1 MTGLRPALLA
11 LAVLGLIEAGA
22 AAAIL
27 ATSPDPALS
36 MFEQMSVP
44 VIGVLWIG
52 TGLLA
57 WLRRPDNRTG
67 ALMAMAGFAW
77 LLDPL
82 AELWSAPAAVVI
94 GYILGPL
101 YMVAV
106 AHLVLAYPSGRL
118 PSRSLRVLVTVLY
131 LTATLGQLPGL
142 LMAHI
147 ASTYKHHDAG
157 SNPLLVH
164 TIKLSSEWPGAL
176 VEIAGVVLLALTVRA
191 LLRRWRVASQP
202 RRRLLAPL
210 LWPAMGMFAFLAV
223 ALVAAVASLPHWV
236 GTAAWVGETICFA
249 AIPISFLAFLLRTQV
264 SGVGAVGDLMAGLQ
278 GAPAGASLRDGIAQ
292 AMRDP
297 SIELG
302 YWLPEKGSYVD
313 AEGRPFEWPKPDG
326 RRAVAEIEHDGRPV
340 AVIVHDATLLDQ
352 PELIQSVGAAAALAL
367 ENERLDAELRAR
379 IEEVRASRVRLI
391 SAEEAARRRLERS
404 LHDGPQQRLV
414 ALALGMRTAR
424 SRLPDHPDTAAELL
438 EACEKELTTTI
449 DELRELARGIHPAVL
464 SDRGLEP
471 ALESLCG
478 RFPIPVEIGE
488 FPRERLPAA
497 VESAAYLVISEA
509 LANIARY
516 SEASHATVTVARR
529 NGHALVEVRDDG
541 VGGADP
547 SRGNGLRALVDRV
560 GALDGSLELVSA
572 PGEGTIVY
580 AEIPCV

>member
-1 MTGLRPALLA
+1 VTGLRPALLA
-11 LAVLGLIEAGA
+11 LAILGLIAAAA

-27 ATSPDPALS
+27 ATSSDPALS
-36 MFEQMSVP
+36 TFQQVSVP
-44 VIGVLWIG
+44 AIGALWVG

-77 LLDPL
+77 LLGTL
-82 AELWSAPAAVVI
+82 AELWSAPAAVVV
-94 GYILGPL
+94 GYLVAPL
-101 YMVAV
+101 YIVCA

-118 PSRSLRVLVTVLY
+118 PSRSLFALVIGLY
-131 LTATLGQLPGL
+131 LTATAAQLPAL
-142 LMAHI
+142 LMADI
-147 ASTYKHHDAG
+147 G
-157 SNPLLVH
+157 SSFRDRSGPNPLVVH
-164 TIKLSSEWPGAL
+164 ANTLSSEWPGAVMEVL
-176 VEIAGVVLLALTVRA
+176 GILLLALTVRA
-191 LLRRWRVASQP
+191 LLRRLRVASPP
-202 RRRLLAPL
+202 RRRLLAPVF
-210 LWPAMGMFAFLAV
+210 WPAIGMFGFLA
-223 ALVAAVASLPHWV
+223 LVLVTAVASLPDAV
-236 GTAAWVGETICFA
+236 GTVGYAGETSFFA
-249 AIPISFLAFLLRTQV
+249 AVPVAFLAFLLRTQA
-264 SGVGAVGDLMAGLQ
+264 SGVGAVGDLMAKLGH
-278 GAPAGASLRDGIAQ
+278 APARGELRDAL
-292 AMRDP
+292 ALTLRDP

-302 YWLPEKGSYVD
+302 YWLPEKKHYVD
-313 AEGRPFEWPKPDG
+313 ASG
-326 RRAVAEIEHDGRPV
+326 RRFELPEPDARRAIAEIEHDGRAV
-340 AVIVHDATLLDQ
+340 AVVVHDATLLDQ

-391 SAEEAARRRLERS
+391 TAEEAARRRLERS

-424 SRLPDHPDTAAELL
+424 SRLPEHPETAAELI

-464 SDRGLEP
+464 TDRGLQP

-488 FPRERLPAA
+488 LPAERLPAA
-497 VESAAYLVISEA
+497 VESAAYLVVSEA
-509 LANIARY
+509 LANVARY
-516 SEASHATVTVARR
+516 SRATHATVTVARR

-547 SRGNGLRALVDRV
+547 SRGNGLRGLVDRV
-560 GALDGSLELVSA
+560 AALDGSIELVSA

-580 AEIPCV
+580 AEIPCA

>member
-1 MTGLRPALLA
+1 MTTGLRPALLA
-11 LAVLGLIEAGA
+11 LAVLGLVAAGA

-27 ATSPDPALS
+27 ATSADPALS
-36 MFEQMSVP
+36 TFEQLSVP
-44 VIGVLWIG
+44 LIGVLWIG

-57 WLRRPDNRTG
+57 WSRRPDNRTG

-82 AELWSAPAAVVI
+82 AELWSAPAAVFV
-94 GYILGPL
+94 GYVLAPL
-101 YMVAV
+101 YIVAV

-118 PSRSLRVLVTVLY
+118 PSHSLRVLVLGLY

-147 ASTYKHHDAG
+147 GTTYRVHSHG
-157 SNPLLVH
+157 NPLQVH
-164 TIKLSSEWPGAL
+164 VVKLSAEWPGAL
-176 VEIAGVVLLALTVRA
+176 VELAGVVLLALTVRA
-191 LLRRWRVASQP
+191 LVRRWRVASPP

-210 LWPAMGMFAFLAV
+210 VWPAIGMFALLAV
-223 ALVAAVASLPHWV
+223 VLLAAVLSLPDWI
-236 GTAAWVGETICFA
+236 GTAAWAGETFFFA
-249 AIPISFLAFLLRTQV
+249 AIPVAFLTVLLRTRV
-264 SGVGAVGDLMAGLQ
+264 SGVGAVGDLMAMLQ
-278 GAPAGASLRDGIAQ
+278 NEPARGELRDAL
-292 AMRDP
+292 ARALRDP
-297 SIELG
+297 SIQLG
-302 YWLPEKGSYVD
+302 YWLPANNAYVD
-313 AEGRPFEWPKPDG
+313 ADGRPFELPKPDG
-326 RRAVAEIEHDGRPV
+326 RRAVAEIEHDSRPV

-391 SAEEAARRRLERS
+391 TAEEAARRRLERS

-414 ALALGMRTAR
+414 ALALGLRTAR
-424 SRLPDHPDTAAELL
+424 SRLPGNPDTASELI

-478 RFPIPVEIGE
+478 RFPIPVEIAELPG
-488 FPRERLPAA
+488 ERLPAP

-516 SEASHATVTVARR
+516 SEATHATVTVARR

-547 SRGNGLRALVDRV
+547 TRGNGLRGLVDRV

>member
-1 MTGLRPALLA
+1 MTGLRPALLG
-11 LAVLGLIEAGA
+11 LAILGLIEAGA

-27 ATSPDPALS
+27 ATSADPALS
-36 MFEQMSVP
+36 TFQQVSVP
-44 VIGVLWIG
+44 VIGLIWVG

-77 LLDPL
+77 LLGTL
-82 AELWSAPAAVVI
+82 VELWSAPAAVVV
-94 GYILGPL
+94 GYVVAPL
-101 YMVAV
+101 YIVCA

-118 PSRSLRVLVTVLY
+118 PSRGLLALVVGLY
-131 LTATLGQLPGL
+131 LTATAAQLPAL

-147 ASTYKHHDAG
+147 GSTVRQHAG
-157 SNPLLVH
+157 PDPLVVH
-164 TIKLSSEWPGAL
+164 ATTLSSEWPGA
-176 VEIAGVVLLALTVRA
+176 VMEILGVILLGFTVRA
-191 LLRRWRVASQP
+191 LLRRWRVASPP
-202 RRRLLAPL
+202 RRRLLAPVIC
-210 LWPAMGMFAFLAV
+210 PAIGMFAFLALV
-223 ALVAAVASLPHWV
+223 LVAAIASLPDAV
-236 GTAAWVGETICFA
+236 GSVGWIGETIFFA
-249 AIPISFLAFLLRTQV
+249 AIPIAFLAFLLRTQA
-264 SGVGAVGDLMAGLQ
+264 SGVGAVGDLMGKLQ
-278 GAPAGASLRDGIAQ
+278 SAPARGEMREALAQ
-292 AMRDP
+292 ALRDP

-302 YWLPEKGSYVD
+302 YWLPAQQRYVD
-313 AEGRPFEWPKPDG
+313 ASGRPFELPEPDS
-326 RRAVAEIEHDGRPV
+326 RRALAEIEHDGRPV

-367 ENERLDAELRAR
+367 ENERLDAELRSR
-379 IEEVRASRVRLI
+379 IEDVSASRVRLI
-391 SAEEAARRRLERS
+391 TAEQAARRRLERS

-424 SRLPDHPDTAAELL
+424 SRLPDHPETAAELI

-464 SDRGLEP
+464 TDRGLEP

-478 RFPIPVEIGE
+478 RFPIPVEISE
-488 FPRERLPAA
+488 LPDERLPAA
-497 VESAAYLVISEA
+497 VESAAYLVVSEA

-516 SEASHATVTVARR
+516 SRASHATVAVARR
-529 NGHALVEVRDDG
+529 NGHALVEIRDDG

-547 SRGNGLRALVDRV
+547 SRGHGLRGLVDRV
-560 GALDGSLELVSA
+560 SALDGSLELVSA

>member
-1 MTGLRPALLA
+1 VTGLRPALLA
-11 LAVLGLIEAGA
+11 LAILGLIEAGA

-27 ATSPDPALS
+27 ATSADPALS
-36 MFEQMSVP
+36 TFQQVSVP
-44 VIGVLWIG
+44 VIGLLWVG

-77 LLDPL
+77 LLGTL
-82 AELWSAPAAVVI
+82 AELWAAPAAVVV
-94 GYILGPL
+94 GYVIAPL
-101 YMVAV
+101 YIVCT
-106 AHLVLAYPSGRL
+106 AHMVLAYPSGKL
-118 PSRSLRVLVTVLY
+118 PSRSLVALVVGLY
-131 LTATLGQLPGL
+131 VTATALQLPAL

-147 ASTYKHHDAG
+147 GSTFRQPAG
-157 SNPLLVH
+157 PDPLMVH
-164 TIKLSSEWPGAL
+164 ATRLSSEWPGAAM
-176 VEIAGVVLLALTVRA
+176 EIIGIVLLALTVRA
-191 LLRRWRVASQP
+191 LFRRWRVASPP
-202 RRRLLAPL
+202 RRRLLAPVI
-210 LWPAMGMFAFLAV
+210 WPAIGMFCFLA
-223 ALVAAVASLPHWV
+223 LVLATAVLSLPDAV
-236 GTAAWVGETICFA
+236 GSVAWVGETLFFA
-249 AIPISFLAFLLRTQV
+249 AIPLSFIAFLLRTQAPA
-264 SGVGAVGDLMAGLQ
+264 VGAVGDLMARLQ
-278 GAPAGASLRDGIAQ
+278 HTPARGELRDAL
-292 AMRDP
+292 ALALRDP
-297 SIELG
+297 SIELA
-302 YWLPEKGSYVD
+302 YWLPEKEQYVD
-313 AEGRPFEWPKPDG
+313 PDGRPFELPEPDG
-326 RRAVAEIEHDGRPV
+326 RRAVAEIEQDGRPV
-340 AVIVHDATLLDQ
+340 AAVVHDATLLDQ
-352 PELIQSVGAAAALAL
+352 PGLIQSVGGAAALAL
-367 ENERLDAELRAR
+367 ENERLHAELRAQ

-391 SAEEAARRRLERS
+391 TAEEAARRRLERS

-424 SRLPDHPDTAAELL
+424 SRLPEHPDTASELI

-464 SDRGLEP
+464 TDRGLQP

-488 FPRERLPAA
+488 LPEERLPAA

-516 SEASHATVTVARR
+516 SRASHATVNVARR

-547 SRGNGLRALVDRV
+547 ARGNGIRGLVDRV

>member
-1 MTGLRPALLA
+1 VTGLRPALLA
-11 LAVLGLIEAGA
+11 LAVLGLIGTAA

-27 ATSPDPALS
+27 ATSSDPALS
-36 MFEQMSVP
+36 TFQQVSVP
-44 VIGVLWIG
+44 AIGALWMG

-67 ALMAMAGFAW
+67 ALMATAGFAW
-77 LLDPL
+77 LLGTL
-82 AELWSAPAAVVI
+82 AELWSAPPAVVI
-94 GYILGPL
+94 GYVIAPV
-101 YMVAV
+101 YIVAV

-118 PSRSLRVLVTVLY
+118 PSDSLRALVVGLY

-147 ASTYKHHDAG
+147 GTTFRDDSRA
-157 SNPLLVH
+157 NPLLVH
-164 TIKLSSEWPGAL
+164 AIKLSSEWPGA
-176 VEIAGVVLLALTVRA
+176 VMEIVGVALLALTVRA
-191 LLRRWRVASQP
+191 LLRRWRVASAP
-202 RRRLLAPL
+202 RRRLLAPVIA
-210 LWPAMGMFAFLAV
+210 PAIGMFGFLVLVLLA
-223 ALVAAVASLPHWV
+223 ALASLPDAV
-236 GTAAWVGETICFA
+236 GNAGWIGVTIFFA
-249 AIPISFLAFLLRTQV
+249 AIPVAFLAFLLRTQAL
-264 SGVGAVGDLMAGLQ
+264 GVGAVGDLIVKLQ
-278 GAPAGASLRDGIAQ
+278 NAPARGQLREALAQ
-292 AMRDP
+292 ALRDP
-297 SIELG
+297 SIELA
-302 YWLPEKGSYVD
+302 YWLPEQGHYVD
-313 AEGRPFEWPKPDG
+313 AAGRSFELPEPDS

-340 AVIVHDATLLDQ
+340 AVVVHDATLLDQ
-352 PELIQSVGAAAALAL
+352 PDLVHSVGAAAALAL

-391 SAEEAARRRLERS
+391 TAEEAARRRLERS

-424 SRLPDHPDTAAELL
+424 SRLPEHPDTAAELI

-464 SDRGLEP
+464 TDRGLEP
-471 ALESLCG
+471 ALESLTG

-488 FPRERLPAA
+488 LPGERLPAA

-516 SEASHATVTVARR
+516 SRATHATVTVARR

-547 SRGNGLRALVDRV
+547 SLGNGLRGLVDRV

>member
-1 MTGLRPALLA
+1 VTGLRPALLA
-11 LAVLGLIEAGA
+11 LAILGLIEAGA

-27 ATSPDPALS
+27 ATSADPALS
-36 MFEQMSVP
+36 TFQQVSVP
-44 VIGVLWIG
+44 VIGLLWVG

-77 LLDPL
+77 LLGTL
-82 AELWSAPAAVVI
+82 AELWAAPAAVVV
-94 GYILGPL
+94 GYVIAPL
-101 YMVAV
+101 YIVCT
-106 AHLVLAYPSGRL
+106 AHMVLAYPSGKL
-118 PSRSLRVLVTVLY
+118 PSRSLVALVVGLY
-131 LTATLGQLPGL
+131 VTATALQLPAL

-147 ASTYKHHDAG
+147 GSTFRQPAG
-157 SNPLLVH
+157 PDPLMVH
-164 TIKLSSEWPGAL
+164 ATRLSSEWPGAAM
-176 VEIAGVVLLALTVRA
+176 EIIGIVLLALTVRA
-191 LLRRWRVASQP
+191 LFRRWRVASPP
-202 RRRLLAPL
+202 RRRLLAPVI
-210 LWPAMGMFAFLAV
+210 WPAIGMFCFLA
-223 ALVAAVASLPHWV
+223 LVLATAVLSLPDPV
-236 GTAAWVGETICFA
+236 GSVAWVGETLFFA
-249 AIPISFLAFLLRTQV
+249 AIPLSFIAFLLRTQAPA
-264 SGVGAVGDLMAGLQ
+264 VGAVGDLMARLQ
-278 GAPAGASLRDGIAQ
+278 HTPARGELRDAL
-292 AMRDP
+292 ALALRDP
-297 SIELG
+297 SIELA
-302 YWLPEKGSYVD
+302 YWLPEKEQYVD
-313 AEGRPFEWPKPDG
+313 PDGRPFELPEPDG
-326 RRAVAEIEHDGRPV
+326 RRAVAEIEQDGRPV
-340 AVIVHDATLLDQ
+340 AAVVHDATLLDQ
-352 PELIQSVGAAAALAL
+352 PGLIQSVGGAAALAL
-367 ENERLDAELRAR
+367 ENERLHAELRAQ

-391 SAEEAARRRLERS
+391 TAEEAARRRLERS

-424 SRLPDHPDTAAELL
+424 SRLPEHPDTASELI

-464 SDRGLEP
+464 TDRGLQP

-488 FPRERLPAA
+488 LPEERLPAA

-516 SEASHATVTVARR
+516 SRASHATVNVARR

-547 SRGNGLRALVDRV
+547 ARGNGIRGLVDRV

>member
-11 LAVLGLIEAGA
+11 LAILGLIEAGA

-27 ATSPDPALS
+27 ATSSDPALS
-36 MFEQMSVP
+36 TFQQVSVP
-44 VIGVLWIG
+44 VIGLLWVG

-77 LLDPL
+77 MLGTL
-82 AELWSAPAAVVI
+82 AELWNAPAAVVV
-94 GYILGPL
+94 GYVIAPL
-101 YMVAV
+101 YIVCT

-118 PSRSLRVLVTVLY
+118 PSRSLLVLVIGLY
-131 LTATLGQLPGL
+131 FTAMALQLPAL

-147 ASTYKHHDAG
+147 GSTFRKPAG
-157 SNPLLVH
+157 SDPLMVH
-164 TIKLSSEWPGAL
+164 ATKLSTEWPGAAME
-176 VEIAGVVLLALTVRA
+176 VIGVVLLALTVRA
-191 LLRRWRVASQP
+191 LLRRWKAASPP
-202 RRRLLAPL
+202 RRRLLAPVI
-210 LWPAMGMFAFLAV
+210 WPAIGMFAFLA
-223 ALVAAVASLPHWV
+223 LVLVTAVLSLPDAVATV
-236 GTAAWVGETICFA
+236 GWIGETLFFA
-249 AIPISFLAFLLRTQV
+249 AIPVSFLAFLLRTQAY
-264 SGVGAVGDLMAGLQ
+264 GVGAVGDLMAKLQ
-278 GAPAGASLRDGIAQ
+278 DAPARGALRDALAQ
-292 AMRDP
+292 ALRDP
-297 SIELG
+297 SIELA
-302 YWLPEKGSYVD
+302 YWLPERKHYVD
-313 AEGRPFEWPKPDG
+313 AEGRAFELPEPDG
-326 RRAVAEIEHDGRPV
+326 RRAVAEIEHDGHPI
-340 AVIVHDATLLDQ
+340 AAIVHDATLLDQ

-424 SRLPDHPDTAAELL
+424 SRLPGHPDTAAELI

-488 FPRERLPAA
+488 LPGERLPAA

-516 SEASHATVTVARR
+516 SRASHATVTVARR

-547 SRGNGLRALVDRV
+547 SRGNGLRGLVDRV
-560 GALDGSLELVSA
+560 GALDGSVELVSA

-580 AEIPCV
+580 AEIPCA

>member
-1 MTGLRPALLA
+1 
-11 LAVLGLIEAGA
+11 
-22 AAAIL
+22 
-27 ATSPDPALS
+27 
-36 MFEQMSVP
+36 
-44 VIGVLWIG
+44 
-52 TGLLA
+52 
-57 WLRRPDNRTG
+57 
-67 ALMAMAGFAW
+67 MAMVGFVW

-82 AELWSAPAAVVI
+82 AELWSAPAAVVV
-94 GYILGPL
+94 GYVLAPL
-101 YMVAV
+101 YIVAV

-118 PSRSLRVLVTVLY
+118 PSRSLRVLVAGLY

-147 ASTYKHHDAG
+147 ASTYDKDASG
-157 SNPLLVH
+157 NPLLVH
-164 TIKLSSEWPGAL
+164 SIKLSSEWPGAL
-176 VEIAGVVLLALTVRA
+176 VEMLGVVLLALTVRA
-191 LLRRWRVASQP
+191 MLRRWRVASPP

-210 LWPAMGMFAFLAV
+210 LWPAAGMFAFLAL
-223 ALVAAVASLPHWV
+223 ALVAAVASLPHWL
-236 GTAAWVGETICFA
+236 GTVAWIGETACFA
-249 AIPISFLAFLLRTQV
+249 AIPLAFLAFLLRTQV
-264 SGVGAVGDLMAGLQ
+264 SGVGAVGDLMAELQ
-278 GAPAGASLRDGIAQ
+278 KAPARGALRD
-292 AMRDP
+292 AMARTLRDP
-297 SIELG
+297 SIELA
-302 YWLPEKGSYVD
+302 YWLPEQRRYVD
-313 AEGRPFEWPKPDG
+313 AEGRPFELPQPDS

-340 AVIVHDATLLDQ
+340 AAVVHDATLLDQ

-367 ENERLDAELRAR
+367 ENERLAAELRAR

-391 SAEEAARRRLERS
+391 TAEEAARRRLERN

-424 SRLPDHPDTAAELL
+424 SRLPDNPDTAAELI
-438 EACEKELTTTI
+438 EACETELTTTI

-464 SDRGLEP
+464 SDRGLVP

-488 FPRERLPAA
+488 LPGERLPAS

-516 SEASHATVTVARR
+516 SRASHATVTVARR

-547 SRGNGLRALVDRV
+547 SRGNGLKGLVDRV
-560 GALDGSLELVSA
+560 GALDGSIELVSA

>member
-1 MTGLRPALLA
+1 VTGLRPALLA
-11 LAVLGLIEAGA
+11 LAILGLIAAAA

-27 ATSPDPALS
+27 ATSSDPALS
-36 MFEQMSVP
+36 TFQQVSVP
-44 VIGVLWIG
+44 AIGALWVG

-77 LLDPL
+77 LLGTL
-82 AELWSAPAAVVI
+82 AELWSAPAAVVV
-94 GYILGPL
+94 GYLVAPL
-101 YMVAV
+101 YIVCA

-118 PSRSLRVLVTVLY
+118 PSRSLLALVIGLY
-131 LTATLGQLPGL
+131 LTATAAQLPAL
-142 LMAHI
+142 LMADI
-147 ASTYKHHDAG
+147 G
-157 SNPLLVH
+157 SSFRDRSGPNPLVVH
-164 TIKLSSEWPGAL
+164 ANTLSSEWPGAVMEVL
-176 VEIAGVVLLALTVRA
+176 GILLLALTVRA
-191 LLRRWRVASQP
+191 LLRRLRVASPP
-202 RRRLLAPL
+202 RRRLLAPVF
-210 LWPAMGMFAFLAV
+210 WPAIGMFGFLA
-223 ALVAAVASLPHWV
+223 LVLVTAVASLPDAV
-236 GTAAWVGETICFA
+236 GTVGYAGETSFFA
-249 AIPISFLAFLLRTQV
+249 AVPVAFLAFLLRTQA
-264 SGVGAVGDLMAGLQ
+264 SGVGAVGDLMAKLGH
-278 GAPAGASLRDGIAQ
+278 APARGELRDAL
-292 AMRDP
+292 ALTLRDP

-302 YWLPEKGSYVD
+302 YWLPEKKHYVD
-313 AEGRPFEWPKPDG
+313 ASG
-326 RRAVAEIEHDGRPV
+326 RRFELPEPDARRAIAEIEHDGRAV
-340 AVIVHDATLLDQ
+340 AVVVHDATLLDQ

-391 SAEEAARRRLERS
+391 TAEEAARRRLERS

-424 SRLPDHPDTAAELL
+424 SRLPEHPETAAELI

-464 SDRGLEP
+464 TDRGLQP

-488 FPRERLPAA
+488 LPAERLPAA
-497 VESAAYLVISEA
+497 VESAAYLVVSEA
-509 LANIARY
+509 LANVARY
-516 SEASHATVTVARR
+516 SRATHATVTVARR

-547 SRGNGLRALVDRV
+547 SRGNGLRGLVDRV
-560 GALDGSLELVSA
+560 AALDGSIELVSA

-580 AEIPCV
+580 AEIPCA

>member
-1 MTGLRPALLA
+1 VTGLRPALLA

-27 ATSPDPALS
+27 ATSSDPAISTFQILS
-36 MFEQMSVP
+36 VA
-44 VIGVLWIG
+44 VIGALWIG

-94 GYILGPL
+94 GYLVGPL
-101 YMVAV
+101 YIVAV

-118 PSRSLRVLVTVLY
+118 PARSLRFLVVGLY
-131 LTATLGQLPGL
+131 LTATVGQLPGL

-147 ASTYKHHDAG
+147 ASTYDVGASG
-157 SNPLLVH
+157 NPLLVH
-164 TIKLSSEWPGAL
+164 TVKLSAEWPGAL
-176 VEIAGVVLLALTVRA
+176 VEVLGVVLLAFTVRA
-191 LLRRWRVASQP
+191 MLRRWRVATPP

-210 LWPAMGMFAFLAV
+210 LWPAAGMFGFLAL
-223 ALVAAVASLPHWV
+223 ALVAAVASLPHWL
-236 GTAAWVGETICFA
+236 GTVAWVGETVGFA
-249 AIPISFLAFLLRTQV
+249 AIPLSFLAFLLRTQV
-264 SGVGAVGDLMAGLQ
+264 SGVGAVGDLMAELQ
-278 GAPAGASLRDGIAQ
+278 NAPARGALRSALAQ
-292 AMRDP
+292 ALRDP
-297 SIELG
+297 SIELA
-302 YWLPEKGSYVD
+302 YWLPEQRHYVD
-313 AEGRPFEWPKPDG
+313 AEGHAFELPKADA

-340 AVIVHDATLLDQ
+340 AVVVHDATLLDQ

-367 ENERLDAELRAR
+367 ENERLAAELRAR

-391 SAEEAARRRLERS
+391 TAEEAARRRLERS

-424 SRLPDHPDTAAELL
+424 SRLPEHPDTAAELI

-464 SDRGLEP
+464 SDRGLQP

-488 FPRERLPAA
+488 LPGERLPAP

-516 SEASHATVTVARR
+516 SRASHATVNVARR

-547 SRGNGLRALVDRV
+547 SRGNGLKGLVDRV
-560 GALDGSLELVSA
+560 GALDGSVELVSA

>member
-1 MTGLRPALLA
+1 VTGLRPALLT

-22 AAAIL
+22 AATIL
-27 ATSPDPALS
+27 ATSSDPAVS
-36 MFEQMSVP
+36 TFEQVSVP

-57 WLRRPDNRTG
+57 WLRRPESRTG
-67 ALMAMAGFAW
+67 ALMAIGSFAW
-77 LLDPL
+77 LLTSL
-82 AELWSAPAAVVI
+82 AELWSMPAVVVI
-94 GYILGPL
+94 GYVLGPL
-101 YMVAV
+101 YVVAV

-118 PSRSLRVLVTVLY
+118 PSRSLRALVIGLY
-131 LTATLGQLPGL
+131 FTATLGQLPGL

-147 ASTYKHHDAG
+147 ASTYDHHSSG
-157 SNPLLVH
+157 NPLVVH
-164 TIKLSSEWPGAL
+164 ATKLSSEWPGAL

-191 LLRRWRVASQP
+191 LLRRWRVASAP
-202 RRRLLAPL
+202 RRRLLAPVI
-210 LWPAMGMFAFLAV
+210 WPAAGMFGFLAV
-223 ALVAAVASLPHWV
+223 VLVAAVASLPDAVRSAGWI
-236 GTAAWVGETICFA
+236 GETASFA
-249 AIPISFLAFLLRTQV
+249 AIPIAFLAFLLRTRV
-264 SGVGAVGDLMAGLQ
+264 SGVGAVGDLMAKLQ
-278 GAPAGASLRDGIAQ
+278 NAPARGELRDALAQ
-292 AMRDP
+292 VLRDP
-297 SIELG
+297 SIELA
-302 YWLPEKGSYVD
+302 YWLPAKQRYVD
-313 AEGRPFEWPKPDG
+313 AAGHPFELPKPDS
-326 RRAVAEIEHDGRPV
+326 RRAVAEIEHDGRAV

-379 IEEVRASRVRLI
+379 IEEVAASRTRLI
-391 SAEEAARRRLERS
+391 TAEEAARRRLERN

-424 SRLPDHPDTAAELL
+424 SRLPEHPDTAAELI

-488 FPRERLPAA
+488 LPGERLPAP

-509 LANIARY
+509 LANMARY
-516 SEASHATVTVARR
+516 ARATHATVSVARR

-547 SRGNGLRALVDRV
+547 SRGHGLTGLVDRV
-560 GALDGSLELVSA
+560 SALDGSLELVSA

>member
-1 MTGLRPALLA
+1 VTGLRPALFA

-27 ATSPDPALS
+27 ATSSDPGLS
-36 MFEQMSVP
+36 TFQAVSVP
-44 VIGVLWIG
+44 GIGLLWIG

-57 WLRRPDNRTG
+57 WYRRPESRTG
-67 ALMAMAGFAW
+67 ALMALVGFAW
-77 LLDPL
+77 LLDPV

-94 GYILGPL
+94 GYLLGPV
-101 YMVAV
+101 YIVAV

-118 PSRSLRVLVTVLY
+118 PSKSLRVLVAGLY
-131 LTATLGQLPGL
+131 ATATLGQLPGL

-147 ASTYKHHDAG
+147 ASTYKQVDG
-157 SNPLLVH
+157 QNPLLAH
-164 TIKLSSEWPGAL
+164 SIKLSSEWPGAL
-176 VEIAGVVLLALTVRA
+176 VEGIGVVLLALTVRA
-191 LLRRWRVASQP
+191 MLRRLRFASGP

-210 LWPAMGMFAFLAV
+210 IWPAAGMFGFLALV
-223 ALVAAVASLPHWV
+223 LVAAVLSLPHWV
-236 GTAAWVGETICFA
+236 GTVGWVGETLFFA
-249 AIPISFLAFLLRTQV
+249 AIPVSFLAFLLRTQA
-264 SGVGAVGDLMAGLQ
+264 SGVAAVGDMMATLQ
-278 GAPAGASLRDGIAQ
+278 NATGRGELRDAMAQ
-292 AMRDP
+292 VLRDP
-297 SIELG
+297 SIEIA
-302 YWLPEKGSYVD
+302 YWLPEQKKYVD
-313 AEGRPFEWPKPDG
+313 AEGHPFELPQSDS

-340 AVIVHDATLLDQ
+340 AALVHDATLLDQ
-352 PELIQSVGAAAALAL
+352 PGLIQSVGAAAALAL

-391 SAEEAARRRLERS
+391 SAEEAARRRLERN

-424 SRLPDHPDTAAELL
+424 SRLPDHPDTAAELI

-464 SDRGLEP
+464 SDRGLQP

-478 RFPIPVEIGE
+478 RFPIPVELGE
-488 FPRERLPAA
+488 LPPERLPAN

-516 SEASHATVTVARR
+516 SRATHATVTVARR

-547 SRGNGLRALVDRV
+547 SRGNGLRGLVDRV
-560 GALDGSLELVSA
+560 GALDGSVELVSA

>member
-1 MTGLRPALLA
+1 VTGLRPALLA
-11 LAVLGLIEAGA
+11 LALLGLIEAGA

-27 ATSPDPALS
+27 ATSADPALS
-36 MFEQMSVP
+36 TFQIVSVP
-44 VIGVLWIG
+44 AIGLLWIG

-57 WLRRPDNRTG
+57 WYRRPESRTG
-67 ALMAMAGFAW
+67 ALMALVGFAW

-82 AELWSAPAAVVI
+82 AELWNAPAAVVI
-94 GYILGPL
+94 GYLLGPV
-101 YMVAV
+101 YIVAV

-118 PSRSLRVLVTVLY
+118 PSKSLRVLVGGLY
-131 LTATLGQLPGL
+131 VTATLGQLPGL

-147 ASTYKHHDAG
+147 ASTYNEG
-157 SNPLLVH
+157 GGGNPLLIH
-164 TIKLSSEWPGAL
+164 TIKLSSEWPGAV
-176 VEIAGVVLLALTVRA
+176 VEALGVVLLALTVRA
-191 LLRRWRVASQP
+191 MLRRLRVATGP

-210 LWPAMGMFAFLAV
+210 IWPAAGMFGFLA
-223 ALVAAVASLPHWV
+223 LVLVSAIASLPHWV
-236 GTAAWVGETICFA
+236 GTVGWVGETICFA
-249 AIPISFLAFLLRTQV
+249 AIPVSFLAFLLRTQA
-264 SGVGAVGDLMAGLQ
+264 SGVGAVGDLMATLQ
-278 GAPAGASLRDGIAQ
+278 SATGRGGLRDAMAQ
-292 AMRDP
+292 VLRDP
-297 SIELG
+297 SIEIA
-302 YWLPEKGSYVD
+302 YWLPEQAKYVD
-313 AEGRPFEWPKPDG
+313 ADGRPFELPQPDS

-340 AVIVHDATLLDQ
+340 AAVVHDATLLDQ
-352 PELIQSVGAAAALAL
+352 PGLIQSVGAAAALAL

-391 SAEEAARRRLERS
+391 TAEEAARRRLERS

-424 SRLPDHPDTAAELL
+424 SRLPEHPDTAAELI

-464 SDRGLEP
+464 SDRGLQP

-488 FPRERLPAA
+488 LPPERLPAP

-516 SEASHATVTVARR
+516 SHASHATVTVARR

-547 SRGNGLRALVDRV
+547 SRGNGLRGLVDRV

>member
-11 LAVLGLIEAGA
+11 LALLGLIEAGA

-27 ATSPDPALS
+27 ATSADPSLS
-36 MFEQMSVP
+36 TFHQVAVP
-44 VIGVLWIG
+44 IIGLLWVG

-67 ALMAMAGFAW
+67 ALMATAGFLW
-77 LLDPL
+77 LLGTL
-82 AELWSAPAAVVI
+82 AELWTAPGAVFV
-94 GYILGPL
+94 GYLIAPL
-101 YMVAV
+101 YIVAA
-106 AHLVLAYPSGRL
+106 AHMALAYPSGGL
-118 PSRSLRVLVTVLY
+118 PSRSVRALVIGLY
-131 LTATLGQLPGL
+131 VTATLAQLPAL

-147 ASTYKHHDAG
+147 GSTYRRPAG
-157 SNPLLVH
+157 PDPLIVH
-164 TIKLSSEWPGAL
+164 ATKLSTQWPGAL
-176 VEIAGVVLLALTVRA
+176 MEIAGVVLLALTVRA
-191 LLRRWRVASQP
+191 LVNRWRVASEP
-202 RRRLLAPL
+202 RRRLLAPVI
-210 LWPAMGMFAFLAV
+210 WPAIGMFGFLALVLVV
-223 ALVAAVASLPHWV
+223 AVLSLPDVLGSIGWI
-236 GTAAWVGETICFA
+236 GETIFFA
-249 AIPISFLAFLLRTQV
+249 AVPLSFLAFLLRTQAT
-264 SGVGAVGDLMAGLQ
+264 SVGAVGDLMSRLQ
-278 GAPAGASLRDGIAQ
+278 NAPVRGELRDALAQ
-292 AMRDP
+292 ALRDP
-297 SIELG
+297 TIELA
-302 YWLPEKGSYVD
+302 YWLPDKDRYVD
-313 AEGRPFEWPKPDG
+313 ATGHPYELPQPDS
-326 RRAVAEIEHDGRPV
+326 RRTVAEIEHDGRPV
-340 AVIVHDATLLDQ
+340 AAIVHDATLLDQ

-367 ENERLDAELRAR
+367 ENERLAAELRAR

-391 SAEEAARRRLERS
+391 TAEEAARRRLERS

-424 SRLPDHPDTAAELL
+424 SRLPDHPDTAAELI
-438 EACEKELTTTI
+438 EACETELTTTI

-464 SDRGLEP
+464 SDRGLTP

-488 FPRERLPAA
+488 LPAERLPAA

-516 SEASHATVTVARR
+516 SEATHARVAVARR

-547 SRGNGLRALVDRV
+547 SRGNGLRGLVDRV
-560 GALDGSLELVSA
+560 GALDGSVELVSA

>member
-1 MTGLRPALLA
+1 VTALRPALFA
-11 LAVLGLIEAGA
+11 LAALGLIEAGA

-27 ATSPDPALS
+27 ATSADPALTT
-36 MFEQMSVP
+36 FEQLSVP

-57 WLRRPDNRTG
+57 WMRRPDNRTG
-67 ALMAMAGFAW
+67 ALMAMVGFVW

-82 AELWSAPAAVVI
+82 AELWSVPAAVVV
-94 GYILGPL
+94 GYVLAPVYI
-101 YMVAV
+101 VAV

-118 PSRSLRVLVTVLY
+118 PSRSLRVLVAGLY

-147 ASTYKHHDAG
+147 ASTYDKG
-157 SNPLLVH
+157 VSGNPLLVH
-164 TIKLSSEWPGAL
+164 SIKLSSEWPGAL
-176 VEIAGVVLLALTVRA
+176 VEMLGVVLLALTVRA
-191 LLRRWRVASQP
+191 MLRRWHVASPP

-210 LWPAMGMFAFLAV
+210 LWPAAGMFAFLAL

-236 GTAAWVGETICFA
+236 GTIAWIGETACFA
-249 AIPISFLAFLLRTQV
+249 AIPLAFLAFLLRTQV
-264 SGVGAVGDLMAGLQ
+264 SGVGAVGDLMAELQ
-278 GAPAGASLRDGIAQ
+278 KAPARGALRD
-292 AMRDP
+292 AMARALRDP
-297 SIELG
+297 SIELA
-302 YWLPEKGSYVD
+302 YWLPAQRRYVD
-313 AEGRPFEWPKPDG
+313 AEGHPFELPQPDS

-340 AVIVHDATLLDQ
+340 AAVVHDATLLDQ

-367 ENERLDAELRAR
+367 ENERLAAELRAR

-391 SAEEAARRRLERS
+391 TAEEAARRRLERS

-424 SRLPDHPDTAAELL
+424 SRLPDNPDTAAELI
-438 EACEKELTTTI
+438 EACENELTTTI

-464 SDRGLEP
+464 SDRGLVP

-488 FPRERLPAA
+488 LPGDRLPAP

-509 LANIARY
+509 LANVARY
-516 SEASHATVTVARR
+516 SRASHATVTVARR

-547 SRGNGLRALVDRV
+547 ARGNGLRGLVDRV

>member
-1 MTGLRPALLA
+1 VTGLRPALLG
-11 LAVLGLIEAGA
+11 LAILGLIEAGA

-36 MFEQMSVP
+36 TFQQVSVP
-44 VIGVLWIG
+44 VIGVIWVG
-52 TGLLA
+52 SGLLA
-57 WLRRPDNRTG
+57 WLRRPENRTG

-77 LLDPL
+77 LLGTL
-82 AELWSAPAAVVI
+82 VELWSAPAAVVV
-94 GYILGPL
+94 GYVVAPL
-101 YMVAV
+101 YIVCA

-118 PSRSLRVLVTVLY
+118 PSRGLLALVVGLY
-131 LTATLGQLPGL
+131 LTATAAQLPAL

-147 ASTYKHHDAG
+147 SSTFRQHSGPD
-157 SNPLLVH
+157 PLVVH
-164 TIKLSSEWPGAL
+164 ARTLSSEWPGAVMEIVGVILL
-176 VEIAGVVLLALTVRA
+176 VFTVRA
-191 LLRRWRVASQP
+191 LLRRWRVASVP
-202 RRRLLAPL
+202 RRRLLAPVI
-210 LWPAMGMFAFLAV
+210 WPAIGMFAFLALV
-223 ALVAAVASLPHWV
+223 LVAAIASLPDAV
-236 GTAAWVGETICFA
+236 GTVGWLGETLFFA
-249 AIPISFLAFLLRTQV
+249 AIPIAFLAFLLRTQA
-264 SGVGAVGDLMAGLQ
+264 SGVGAVGDLMGRLQ
-278 GAPAGASLRDGIAQ
+278 DAPARGELREALAQ
-292 AMRDP
+292 VLRDP

-302 YWLPEKGSYVD
+302 YWLPAQQRYVD
-313 AEGRPFEWPKPDG
+313 ASGRPFELPEPDS
-326 RRAVAEIEHDGRPV
+326 RRALAEIEHDGRPV

-367 ENERLDAELRAR
+367 ENERLDAELRSR
-379 IEEVRASRVRLI
+379 IEEVSASRVRLI
-391 SAEEAARRRLERS
+391 TAEEAARRRLERS

-424 SRLPDHPDTAAELL
+424 SRLPDHPDTAAELI

-464 SDRGLEP
+464 TDRGLEP

-478 RFPIPVEIGE
+478 RFPIPVEISE
-488 FPRERLPAA
+488 LPEERLPAA
-497 VESAAYLVISEA
+497 VESAAYLVVSEA

-516 SEASHATVTVARR
+516 SRASHATVAVVRR

-547 SRGNGLRALVDRV
+547 SRGNGLRGLVDRV
-560 GALDGSLELVSA
+560 GALDGSVELVSA

>member
-11 LAVLGLIEAGA
+11 LAILGLIEAGA

-27 ATSPDPALS
+27 ATSSDPALS
-36 MFEQMSVP
+36 TFQQVSVP
-44 VIGVLWIG
+44 VIGLLWVG

-77 LLDPL
+77 LLGTL
-82 AELWSAPAAVVI
+82 VELWSAPAAVVVGDLI
-94 GYILGPL
+94 APL
-101 YMVAV
+101 YIVCT

-118 PSRSLRVLVTVLY
+118 PSRSLVALVVGLY
-131 LTATLGQLPGL
+131 VTATALQLPAL
-142 LMAHI
+142 LMQHI
-147 ASTYKHHDAG
+147 ASTFREPGGPD
-157 SNPLLVH
+157 PLVVH
-164 TIKLSSEWPGAL
+164 ATKLSSEWPGA
-176 VEIAGVVLLALTVRA
+176 VMEIIGIVLLALTVRA
-191 LLRRWRVASQP
+191 LLRRYRVASPP
-202 RRRLLAPL
+202 RRRLLAPVI
-210 LWPAMGMFAFLAV
+210 WPAIGMFAFLALV
-223 ALVAAVASLPHWV
+223 LVAAVASLPDTV
-236 GTAAWVGETICFA
+236 GQIGYIGETAFFA
-249 AIPISFLAFLLRTQV
+249 AIPISFMAFLLRTQA
-264 SGVGAVGDLMAGLQ
+264 SGVGAVGDLMAKLQ
-278 GAPAGASLRDGIAQ
+278 HAPARGKLRDAL
-292 AMRDP
+292 ASALRDP

-302 YWLPEKGSYVD
+302 YWLPDKKHYVD
-313 AEGRPFEWPKPDG
+313 SEGRAFELPEPDG
-326 RRAVAEIEHDGRPV
+326 RRAVAEIEHDGRHV
-340 AVIVHDATLLDQ
+340 AVVVHDATLLDQ
-352 PELIQSVGAAAALAL
+352 PELVQSVGAAAALAL
-367 ENERLDAELRAR
+367 ENERLDAELRAK
-379 IEEVRASRVRLI
+379 IEEVRGSRVRLI

-424 SRLPDHPDTAAELL
+424 SRLPEHPDTAAELI

-464 SDRGLEP
+464 TDRGLEP

-488 FPRERLPAA
+488 LPGERLPAA

-516 SEASHATVTVARR
+516 SRASHATVSVARR

-547 SRGNGLRALVDRV
+547 SRGNGLRGLVDRV
-560 GALDGSLELVSA
+560 GALDGSVELVSA

>member
-1 MTGLRPALLA
+1 VTGLRPALLA
-11 LAVLGLIEAGA
+11 LAALGLIEAGA

-27 ATSPDPALS
+27 ATSSDPALS
-36 MFEQMSVP
+36 TFQTLSVP
-44 VIGVLWIG
+44 LIGVLWVG

-57 WLRRPDNRTG
+57 WLRRPENRTG
-67 ALMAMAGFAW
+67 ALMALVGFVW

-82 AELWSAPAAVVI
+82 AELWSAPAAVVV
-94 GYILGPL
+94 GYVVGPL
-101 YMVAV
+101 FIVAV

-118 PSRSLRVLVTVLY
+118 PSRSLRVLVVGMY

-147 ASTYKHHDAG
+147 ASTYDRDSSG
-157 SNPLLVH
+157 NPLLVH

-176 VEIAGVVLLALTVRA
+176 VELLGVVLLALAVRA
-191 LLRRWRVASQP
+191 LLRRWRAASPP

-210 LWPAMGMFAFLAV
+210 LWPAAGMFCFLALV
-223 ALVAAVASLPHWV
+223 LVAAVASLPHAIGTV
-236 GTAAWVGETICFA
+236 GWIGETVCFA
-249 AIPISFLAFLLRTQV
+249 AIPVSFLAFLLRTQV
-264 SGVGAVGDLMAGLQ
+264 SGVGAVGDLMAQLQ
-278 GAPAGASLRDGIAQ
+278 NAPARGALRDAL
-292 AMRDP
+292 ARALRDP
-297 SIELG
+297 SIELA
-302 YWLPEKGSYVD
+302 YWLPAQRHYVD
-313 AEGRPFEWPKPDG
+313 AEGHAVKLPRPDS

-340 AVIVHDATLLDQ
+340 AAIVHDATLLDQ

-367 ENERLDAELRAR
+367 ENERLDAQLRAR

-391 SAEEAARRRLERS
+391 TAEEAARRRLERS

-424 SRLPDHPDTAAELL
+424 SRLPEHPGTAAELL
-438 EACEKELTTTI
+438 EACEVELTTTI

-488 FPRERLPAA
+488 LPGERLPAS

-516 SEASHATVTVARR
+516 SCASHATVAVARR

-547 SRGNGLRALVDRV
+547 SRGNGLKALVDRV